1 MFRLSLLT
9 AVFVGLLGAQLRGDD
24 PSALL
29 IATSHQRTASS
40 LPPLPH
46 GSRVVVLIQES
57 EDDYATVN
65 ARALTARDATHIVF
79 DRANQ
84 PLLIQMFRERLTRR
98 GAIPVELRE
107 PWTQPLGLET
117 SIADASTQSTFAN
130 FFAGPQQ

>member
-1 MFRLSLLT
+1 MVRLPLL
-9 AVFVGLLGAQLRGDD
+9 AAVIVFVLGAQLRGDD

-65 ARALTARDATHIVF
+65 VRALRARDATHIVF
-79 DRANQ
+79 DRADQ

-98 GAIPVELRE
+98 GAIPIGLHK
-107 PWTQPLGLET
+107 PSSQPLDLAK
-117 SIADASTQSTFAN
+117 SITDASTQSNFAN
-130 FFAGPQQ
+130 LFSGPQQ

>member
-1 MFRLSLLT
+1 MFRLSLLA
-9 AVFVGLLGAQLRGDD
+9 AVIVCLLGAQLRGDD

-46 GSRVVVLIQES
+46 GSRVVVLIQDS

-65 ARALTARDATHIVF
+65 ARALRARDATHIVF
-79 DRANQ
+79 DRAEQ
-84 PLLIQMFRERLTRR
+84 SPLVTLFCERLTIR
-98 GAIPVELRE
+98 GAIPIGLHK
-107 PWTQPLGLET
+107 PSSQPLDLAK
-117 SIADASTQSTFAN
+117 SIKDASTQTSFAN